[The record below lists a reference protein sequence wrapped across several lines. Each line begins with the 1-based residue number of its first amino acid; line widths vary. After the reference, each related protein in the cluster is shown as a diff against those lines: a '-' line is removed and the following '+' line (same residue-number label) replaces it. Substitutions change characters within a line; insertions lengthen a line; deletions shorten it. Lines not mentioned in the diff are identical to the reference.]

1 MHFVFGLITTAFA
14 KPVCPSAL
22 GAEKRGR
29 VDGERSDIGGNG
41 GKWKAG
47 KLQSTGMGKN
57 TSALMLLFAT
67 RARKKGFG
75 APFLILFMRMC
86 VVFSSR

>member
-1 MHFVFGLITTAFA
+1 M
-14 KPVCPSAL
+14 
-22 GAEKRGR
+22 EKG
-29 VDGERSDIGGNG
+29 VTLGGNG

-75 APFLILFMRMC
+75 ALFLILFMRMC
-86 VVFSSR
+86 VVFSSRRSTTAVKKICKQDAVSLPSDI

>member
-47 KLQSTGMGKN
+47 KLQSTGTGKN

-75 APFLILFMRMC
+75 ALF
-86 VVFSSR
+86 